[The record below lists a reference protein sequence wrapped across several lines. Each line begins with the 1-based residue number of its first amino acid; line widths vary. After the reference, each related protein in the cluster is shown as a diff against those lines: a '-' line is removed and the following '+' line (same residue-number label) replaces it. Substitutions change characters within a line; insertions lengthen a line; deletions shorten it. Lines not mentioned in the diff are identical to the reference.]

1 MLHRASKNIQKYI
14 FHRWYSV
21 KSKLQTTIC
30 PFTIVPC
37 RNRLV
42 HRRYLV
48 KSKLCNVTD
57 LSALYQVGFSHLLG
71 GPVVSPQN
79 SWESQVSKAIASG
92 GMPGAWCLQ
101 ASVGY
106 WLALPSGSCMGW
118 VRGLANQQC
127 RHQCMEV
134 DGLRCLSD
142 LLRQQ
147 CGCRVCGCARCWV
160 NSDLLAQSRPFFF
173 PSNARWRSPGR
184 LKGARQTK
192 GVQSGPRLL
201 NWQSRQMQQLSVHV
215 NFSFTVGGL
224 QVFLS
229 AFF

>member
-1 MLHRASKNIQKYI
+1 M
-14 FHRWYSV
+14 
-21 KSKLQTTIC
+21 
-30 PFTIVPC
+30 
-37 RNRLV
+37 
-42 HRRYLV
+42 
-48 KSKLCNVTD
+48 
-57 LSALYQVGFSHLLG
+57 
-71 GPVVSPQN
+71 
-79 SWESQVSKAIASG
+79 
-92 GMPGAWCLQ
+92 
-101 ASVGY
+101 
-106 WLALPSGSCMGW
+106 
-118 VRGLANQQC
+118 
-127 RHQCMEV
+127 
-134 DGLRCLSD
+134 
-142 LLRQQ
+142 
-147 CGCRVCGCARCWV
+147 